1 MTQNHWASF
10 SGQQL
15 ASAYALEAD
24 AFGAI
29 AMSPSF
35 DGLIR
40 QFADYESYLK
50 RLNKDPK
57 HRETVRSLLKND
69 GIIDTAV
76 PTRELAQL
84 FCLAQIAA
92 CSELFEG
99 WKINFSQLNREGV
112 RALVDQASASI
123 RNIPV
128 IPLETR
134 PDQYSEVQR
143 QLLNGINVIQNV
155 DTVRVLQV
163 VKLLGLIS
171 TPASEIQQ
179 LSLGVG
185 NGYRDLYGIHTVP
198 RISKKQEG
206 TSAIL
211 NFDTLEQQAAHTV
224 LVDSDPSYDDHFE
237 ALNREQGGR
246 VLALNTEADRA
257 MKTLKDKQQ
266 ELELSLRNFVVG
278 LRIDHRMIPDAEKFL
293 ELIGTVID
301 SNADLIFTIGAGNNL
316 AEFEG
321 RLNCFDKL
329 FAALTRIG
337 LKPVRL
343 LLHGKGSPQEQRSR
357 PNFGQLAYTSYQVL
371 YCKLQRDRML

>member
-24 AFGAI
+24 AFAAI

-35 DGLIR
+35 DSLIK
-40 QFADYESYLK
+40 QFEHYDSYLK
-50 RLNKDPK
+50 TLNKDAK
-57 HRETVRSLLKND
+57 HQGIVRSLLKND

-92 CSELFEG
+92 CSELFKG
-99 WKINFSQLNREGV
+99 WKINLTHLNREGM
-112 RALVDQASASI
+112 RALIDQGCADI
-123 RNIPV
+123 RNIQEISPE
-128 IPLETR
+128 IR
-134 PDQYSEVQR
+134 PEQYSEAQR
-143 QLLNGINVIQNV
+143 QLLNGINIIQNV

-171 TPASEIQQ
+171 TPASEVQQ

-185 NGYRDLYGIHTVP
+185 NGYRDLYGIHGVP
-198 RISKKQEG
+198 CISKKQEG

-211 NFDTLEQQAAHTV
+211 DFDTLDQQAAHTV
-224 LVDSDPSYDDHFE
+224 LVDSDPTYGNHFE
-237 ALNREQGGR
+237 ALNREECGR
-246 VLALNTEADRA
+246 VLALNIEAEQA
-257 MKTLKDKQQ
+257 IKILKSKQQ
-266 ELELSLRNFVVG
+266 GLDLSLRNFVVG
-278 LRIDHRMIPDAEKFL
+278 LRIDHNMIPDAEKFL

-301 SNADLIFTIGAGNNL
+301 SNADLMLTIGAGNKL
-316 AEFEG
+316 SEFEG

-343 LLHGKGSPQEQRSR
+343 LLHGRGSTQEQRGR
-357 PNFGQLAYTSYQVL
+357 PNFGQLAYTSYQIL
-371 YCKLQRDRML
+371 YCKLHRDRLL

>member
-1 MTQNHWASF
+1 VTQNHWATL

-40 QFADYESYLK
+40 QFNDYDSYLK
-50 RLNKDPK
+50 RLNQDSK

-92 CSELFEG
+92 CSELFRG
-99 WKINFSQLNREGV
+99 WEINSSQLNREGI
-112 RALVDQASASI
+112 RALVDQGSAGI
-123 RNIPV
+123 RNIPE

-134 PDQYSEVQR
+134 PDQYSEAQR
-143 QLLNGINVIQNV
+143 QLLNGVNVIQNV
-155 DTVRVLQV
+155 DTIRVLQV

-171 TPASEIQQ
+171 IHASDIQQ

-185 NGYRDLYGIHTVP
+185 NGYRDLYGIHGVA

-206 TSAIL
+206 ASTIL
-211 NFDTLEQQAAHTV
+211 NFDMQEQQAAHTV
-224 LVDSDPSYDDHFE
+224 LVDSDPTYHDHFE
-237 ALNREQGGR
+237 NLNREEADR
-246 VLALNTEADRA
+246 VLALNTEADQA
-257 MKTLKDKQQ
+257 MKTLEKKQ
-266 ELELSLRNFVVG
+266 LKLDLSLRNLVVG
-278 LRIDHRMIPDAEKFL
+278 LRIDHHMIPDAEKFL
-293 ELIGTVID
+293 GLIATVID

-316 AEFEG
+316 MEFEG

-329 FAALTRIG
+329 FAALTQIG
-337 LKPVRL
+337 LKPIRL

-357 PNFGQLAYTSYQVL
+357 PNFGQLAYTSYQIL

>member
-1 MTQNHWASF
+1 VTQNHWATF

-40 QFADYESYLK
+40 QFNDYDSYLK
-50 RLNKDPK
+50 RLNQDSK

-92 CSELFEG
+92 CSELFRG
-99 WKINFSQLNREGV
+99 WKINSSQLNREGI
-112 RALVDQASASI
+112 RALVDQGSAGI
-123 RNIPV
+123 RNIPE

-134 PDQYSEVQR
+134 PDQYSEAQR
-143 QLLNGINVIQNV
+143 QLMNGVNVIQNV
-155 DTVRVLQV
+155 DTIRVLQV

-171 TPASEIQQ
+171 IHASDIQQ

-185 NGYRDLYGIHTVP
+185 NGYRDLYGIHGVA

-206 TSAIL
+206 ASTIL
-211 NFDTLEQQAAHTV
+211 NFDMLEQKAAHTV
-224 LVDSDPSYDDHFE
+224 LVDSDPTYHDHFE
-237 ALNREQGGR
+237 KLNREEADR
-246 VLALNTEADRA
+246 VLALNTEADQA
-257 MKTLKDKQQ
+257 MKTLEKKQ
-266 ELELSLRNFVVG
+266 LKLDLSLRNLVVG
-278 LRIDHRMIPDAEKFL
+278 LRIDHHMIPDAEKFL
-293 ELIGTVID
+293 GLIATVID

-316 AEFEG
+316 MEFEG

-329 FAALTRIG
+329 FAALTQIG
-337 LKPVRL
+337 LKPIRL
-343 LLHGKGSPQEQRSR
+343 LLHGKGSTQEQRSR
-357 PNFGQLAYTSYQVL
+357 PNFGQLAYTSYQIL

>member
-24 AFGAI
+24 AFAAI

-35 DGLIR
+35 DSLIR
-40 QFADYESYLK
+40 QFEHYDSYLK
-50 RLNKDPK
+50 TLNKDSK
-57 HRETVRSLLKND
+57 HREIVRFLLKND

-92 CSELFEG
+92 CSELFKG
-99 WKINFSQLNREGV
+99 WKISLSHLNREGI
-112 RALVDQASASI
+112 RALVDQGCADI
-123 RNIPV
+123 RNIPG
-128 IPLETR
+128 ISSETR
-134 PDQYSEVQR
+134 PEQYSEAQR
-143 QLLNGINVIQNV
+143 QLLNGVNIIQNV

-185 NGYRDLYGIHTVP
+185 NGYRDLYGIHGEP
-198 RISKKQEG
+198 CINKKQEG
-206 TSAIL
+206 NSALL

-224 LVDSDPSYDDHFE
+224 LVDSDPIYYDHFE
-237 ALNREQGGR
+237 ALNREERGK
-246 VLALNTEADRA
+246 VLALNTDADQA
-257 MKTLKDKQQ
+257 INTLKNKQQ
-266 ELELSLRNFVVG
+266 ESGLDFRNLVVG
-278 LRIDHRMIPDAEKFL
+278 LRIDHHMIPDAEKFL
-293 ELIGTVID
+293 RLIETVID
-301 SNADLIFTIGAGNNL
+301 SKADLIFTIGAGNNL
-316 AEFEG
+316 TEFEG

-343 LLHGKGSPQEQRSR
+343 LLHGKGSTQEQRSR
-357 PNFGQLAYTSYQVL
+357 PNFGQLAYTSYQIL
-371 YCKLQRDRML
+371 YCKLQRDRMV

>member
-24 AFGAI
+24 AFAAI

-35 DGLIR
+35 DSLIK
-40 QFADYESYLK
+40 QFEHYDSYLK
-50 RLNKDPK
+50 TLNKDAK
-57 HRETVRSLLKND
+57 HQGIVRSLLKND

-92 CSELFEG
+92 CSELFKG
-99 WKINFSQLNREGV
+99 WKINLSHLNREDI
-112 RALVDQASASI
+112 RALVDQGCADM
-123 RNIPV
+123 RNIPG
-128 IPLETR
+128 ISSETR
-134 PDQYSEVQR
+134 PEQYSEAQR
-143 QLLNGINVIQNV
+143 QLLNGINIIQNV

-171 TPASEIQQ
+171 TPASEIRQ

-185 NGYRDLYGIHTVP
+185 NGYRDLYGIHGVP
-198 RISKKQEG
+198 CISKQQEG
-206 TSAIL
+206 NSAIL

-224 LVDSDPSYDDHFE
+224 LVDSDPIYYDHFQ
-237 ALNREQGGR
+237 ALNSEERGR
-246 VLALNTEADRA
+246 VLALNTEADQA
-257 MKTLKDKQQ
+257 ISTLKNKQQ
-266 ELELSLRNFVVG
+266 ESDLDLRNLVVG
-278 LRIDHRMIPDAEKFL
+278 LRIDHHMIPDAEKFL
-293 ELIGTVID
+293 RLISTVID
-301 SNADLIFTIGAGNNL
+301 SNADLIFTIGAGNNVT
-316 AEFEG
+316 EFEG
-321 RLNCFDKL
+321 RLSCFNKL

-343 LLHGKGSPQEQRSR
+343 LLHGKGSTQEQRSR
-357 PNFGQLAYTSYQVL
+357 PNFGQLAYTSYQIL
-371 YCKLQRDRML
+371 YCKLQRDRMV

>member
-1 MTQNHWASF
+1 MTQNHWATF

-40 QFADYESYLK
+40 QFDDYDSYLK
-50 RLNKDPK
+50 RLNKNSK

-92 CSELFEG
+92 CSELFRG
-99 WKINFSQLNREGV
+99 WEINSSQLNREGI
-112 RALVDQASASI
+112 RALVDQGSAGI
-123 RNIPV
+123 RNIPE
-128 IPLETR
+128 IPLQTR
-134 PDQYSEVQR
+134 PDQYSEAQR
-143 QLLNGINVIQNV
+143 QLMNGVNVIQNV
-155 DTVRVLQV
+155 DTIRVLQV

-171 TPASEIQQ
+171 IHASDIQQ

-185 NGYRDLYGIHTVP
+185 NGYRDLYGIHGVA

-206 TSAIL
+206 ASTIL
-211 NFDTLEQQAAHTV
+211 NFDMQEQQAAHTV
-224 LVDSDPSYDDHFE
+224 LVDSDPTYHDHFE
-237 ALNREQGGR
+237 KLNREEAGR
-246 VLALNTEADRA
+246 VLALNTEADQA
-257 MKTLKDKQQ
+257 MKTLEKKQ
-266 ELELSLRNFVVG
+266 LKLDLSLRNLVVG
-278 LRIDHRMIPDAEKFL
+278 LRIDHHMIPDAEKFL
-293 ELIGTVID
+293 GLIATVID

-316 AEFEG
+316 TEFEG
-321 RLNCFDKL
+321 RLNCFDQL
-329 FAALTRIG
+329 FTSLTQIG

-357 PNFGQLAYTSYQVL
+357 PNFGQLAYTSYQIL
-371 YCKLQRDRML
+371 YCKLQRDKML

>member
-1 MTQNHWASF
+1 MTQNHWATL

-40 QFADYESYLK
+40 QFNDYDSYLK
-50 RLNKDPK
+50 RLNQDSK

-92 CSELFEG
+92 CSELFRG
-99 WKINFSQLNREGV
+99 WEINSSQLNREGI
-112 RALVDQASASI
+112 RALVDQGSARI
-123 RNIPV
+123 RNIPE

-134 PDQYSEVQR
+134 PDQYSEAQR
-143 QLLNGINVIQNV
+143 QLLNGVNVIQNV
-155 DTVRVLQV
+155 DTIRVLQV

-171 TPASEIQQ
+171 IHASDIQQ

-185 NGYRDLYGIHTVP
+185 NGYRDLYGIHGVA

-206 TSAIL
+206 ASTIL
-211 NFDTLEQQAAHTV
+211 NFDMLEQQAAHTV
-224 LVDSDPSYDDHFE
+224 LVDSDPTYHDHFE
-237 ALNREQGGR
+237 KLNQEEADR
-246 VLALNTEADRA
+246 VLALNTEADQA
-257 MKTLKDKQQ
+257 MKTLEKKQ
-266 ELELSLRNFVVG
+266 LKLDLSLRNLVVG
-278 LRIDHRMIPDAEKFL
+278 LRIDHHMIPDAEKFL
-293 ELIGTVID
+293 GLIATVID

-316 AEFEG
+316 MEFEG

-329 FAALTRIG
+329 FAALTQIG
-337 LKPVRL
+337 LKPIRL

-357 PNFGQLAYTSYQVL
+357 PNFGQLAYTSYQIL

>member
-1 MTQNHWASF
+1 MTQNHWATL

-40 QFADYESYLK
+40 QFNDYDSYLK
-50 RLNKDPK
+50 RLNQDSK

-92 CSELFEG
+92 CSELFRG
-99 WKINFSQLNREGV
+99 WEINSSQLNREGI
-112 RALVDQASASI
+112 RALVDQGSAGI
-123 RNIPV
+123 RNIPE

-134 PDQYSEVQR
+134 PDQYSEAQR
-143 QLLNGINVIQNV
+143 QLLNGVNVIQNV
-155 DTVRVLQV
+155 DTIRVLQV

-171 TPASEIQQ
+171 IHASDIQQ

-185 NGYRDLYGIHTVP
+185 NGYRDLYGIHGVA

-206 TSAIL
+206 ASTIL
-211 NFDTLEQQAAHTV
+211 NFDMQEQQAAHTV
-224 LVDSDPSYDDHFE
+224 LVDSDPTYHDHFE
-237 ALNREQGGR
+237 NLNREEADR
-246 VLALNTEADRA
+246 VLALNTEADQA
-257 MKTLKDKQQ
+257 MKTLGKKQ
-266 ELELSLRNFVVG
+266 LKLDLSLRNLVVG
-278 LRIDHRMIPDAEKFL
+278 LRIDHHMIPDAEKFL
-293 ELIGTVID
+293 GLIATVID

-316 AEFEG
+316 MEFEG

-329 FAALTRIG
+329 FAALTQIG
-337 LKPVRL
+337 LKPIRL

-357 PNFGQLAYTSYQVL
+357 PNFGQLAYTSYQIL

>member
-1 MTQNHWASF
+1 MTQNHWASI

-35 DGLIR
+35 DGLIS
-40 QFADYESYLK
+40 QFDNYGSYLK
-50 RLNKDPK
+50 RLNKDSK
-57 HRETVRSLLKND
+57 HRETVRSLLEND

-76 PTRELAQL
+76 PTRDLAQL
-84 FCLAQIAA
+84 FCVAQIAA
-92 CSELFEG
+92 CSELFKG
-99 WKINFSQLNREGV
+99 WKINFSQLNREGI
-112 RALVDQASASI
+112 RALVAQGSAGIS
-123 RNIPV
+123 NIPE
-128 IPLETR
+128 IPLETH
-134 PDQYSEVQR
+134 PDQYSEAQR
-143 QLLNGINVIQNV
+143 QLLNGTNIIQNV

-171 TPASEIQQ
+171 TPASEVQQ

-185 NGYRDLYGIHTVP
+185 NGYRDLYGIHGVP
-198 RISKKQEG
+198 CISKKQEG

-211 NFDTLEQQAAHTV
+211 DFDTLDQQAAHTV
-224 LVDSDPSYDDHFE
+224 LVDSDPTYGNHFE
-237 ALNREQGGR
+237 ALNRDECGR
-246 VLALNTEADRA
+246 VLALNIEAEQA
-257 MKTLKDKQQ
+257 IKILKSKQQ
-266 ELELSLRNFVVG
+266 GLDLSLRNFVVG
-278 LRIDHRMIPDAEKFL
+278 LRIDHNMIPDAEKFL

-301 SNADLIFTIGAGNNL
+301 SNADLMLTIGAGNKL
-316 AEFEG
+316 SEFEG

-343 LLHGKGSPQEQRSR
+343 LLHGRGSTQEQRGC
-357 PNFGQLAYTSYQVL
+357 PNFGQLAYTSYQIL
-371 YCKLQRDRML
+371 YCKLHRDQLL

>member
-1 MTQNHWASF
+1 MTQNHWATL

-40 QFADYESYLK
+40 QFNDYDSYLK
-50 RLNKDPK
+50 RLNQDSK

-92 CSELFEG
+92 CSELFRG
-99 WKINFSQLNREGV
+99 WEINSSQLNREGI
-112 RALVDQASASI
+112 RALVDQGSARI
-123 RNIPV
+123 RNIPE

-134 PDQYSEVQR
+134 PDQYSEAQR
-143 QLLNGINVIQNV
+143 QLLNGVNVIQNV
-155 DTVRVLQV
+155 DTIRVLQV

-171 TPASEIQQ
+171 IHASDIQQ

-185 NGYRDLYGIHTVP
+185 NGYRDLYGIHGVA

-206 TSAIL
+206 ASTIL
-211 NFDTLEQQAAHTV
+211 NFDMLEQQAAHTV
-224 LVDSDPSYDDHFE
+224 LVDSDPTYHDHFE
-237 ALNREQGGR
+237 NLNREEADR
-246 VLALNTEADRA
+246 VLALNTEADQA
-257 MKTLKDKQQ
+257 MKTLGKKQ
-266 ELELSLRNFVVG
+266 LKLDLSLRNLVVG
-278 LRIDHRMIPDAEKFL
+278 LRIDHHMIPDAEKFL
-293 ELIGTVID
+293 GLIATVID

-316 AEFEG
+316 MEFEG

-329 FAALTRIG
+329 FAALTQIG
-337 LKPVRL
+337 LKPIRL

-357 PNFGQLAYTSYQVL
+357 PNFGQLAYTSYQIL

>member
-1 MTQNHWASF
+1 MTQNHWASI

-35 DGLIR
+35 DGLIS
-40 QFADYESYLK
+40 QFDNYGSYLK
-50 RLNKDPK
+50 RLNKDSK
-57 HRETVRSLLKND
+57 HRETVRSLLEND

-76 PTRELAQL
+76 PTRDLAQL
-84 FCLAQIAA
+84 FCVAQIAA
-92 CSELFEG
+92 CSELFKG
-99 WKINFSQLNREGV
+99 WKINFSQLNREGI
-112 RALVDQASASI
+112 RALVAQGSAGIS
-123 RNIPV
+123 NIPE

-134 PDQYSEVQR
+134 PDQYSEAQR
-143 QLLNGINVIQNV
+143 QLLNGTNIIQNV

-171 TPASEIQQ
+171 TPASEVQQ

-185 NGYRDLYGIHTVP
+185 NGYRDLYGIHGVP
-198 RISKKQEG
+198 CISKKQEG

-211 NFDTLEQQAAHTV
+211 DFDTLDQQAAHTV
-224 LVDSDPSYDDHFE
+224 LVDSDPTYGNHFE
-237 ALNREQGGR
+237 ALNRDECGR
-246 VLALNTEADRA
+246 VLALNIEAEQA
-257 MKTLKDKQQ
+257 IKILKSKQQ
-266 ELELSLRNFVVG
+266 GLDLSLRNFVVG
-278 LRIDHRMIPDAEKFL
+278 LRIDHNMIPDAEKFL

-301 SNADLIFTIGAGNNL
+301 SNADLMLTIGAGNKL
-316 AEFEG
+316 SEFEG

-343 LLHGKGSPQEQRSR
+343 LLHGRGSTQEQRGR
-357 PNFGQLAYTSYQVL
+357 PNFGQLAYTSYQIL
-371 YCKLQRDRML
+371 YCKLHRDRLL

>member
-1 MTQNHWASF
+1 MTQNHWASI

-35 DGLIR
+35 DGLIS
-40 QFADYESYLK
+40 QFDNYDNYLK
-50 RLNKDPK
+50 RLNKDSK
-57 HRETVRSLLKND
+57 HRETVRSLLEND

-92 CSELFEG
+92 CSELFKG
-99 WKINFSQLNREGV
+99 WKINFSQLNREGM
-112 RALVDQASASI
+112 RALVAQGSAGI
-123 RNIPV
+123 NNIPE
-128 IPLETR
+128 IPLETH
-134 PDQYSEVQR
+134 PDQYSEAQR
-143 QLLNGINVIQNV
+143 QLFNGTNIIQNV

-171 TPASEIQQ
+171 TPASEVQQ

-185 NGYRDLYGIHTVP
+185 NGYRDLYGIHGVP
-198 RISKKQEG
+198 CISKKQEG

-211 NFDTLEQQAAHTV
+211 DFDTLDQQAAHTV
-224 LVDSDPSYDDHFE
+224 LVDSDPTYGNHFE
-237 ALNREQGGR
+237 ALNREECGR
-246 VLALNTEADRA
+246 VLALNIEAEQA
-257 MKTLKDKQQ
+257 IKILKSKQQ
-266 ELELSLRNFVVG
+266 GLDLSLRNFVVG
-278 LRIDHRMIPDAEKFL
+278 LRIDHNMIPDAEKFL

-301 SNADLIFTIGAGNNL
+301 SNADLMLTIGAGNKL
-316 AEFEG
+316 SEFEG

-343 LLHGKGSPQEQRSR
+343 LLHGRGSTQEQRGC
-357 PNFGQLAYTSYQVL
+357 PNFGQLAYTSYQIL
-371 YCKLQRDRML
+371 YCKLHRDRLL

>member
-1 MTQNHWASF
+1 MTQNHWASI

-35 DGLIR
+35 DGLIS
-40 QFADYESYLK
+40 QFDNYGSYLK
-50 RLNKDPK
+50 RLNKDSK
-57 HRETVRSLLKND
+57 HRETVRSLLEND

-92 CSELFEG
+92 CSELFKG
-99 WKINFSQLNREGV
+99 WKINFSQLNREGM
-112 RALVDQASASI
+112 RALVAQGSAGI
-123 RNIPV
+123 NNIPE
-128 IPLETR
+128 IPLETH
-134 PDQYSEVQR
+134 PDQYSEAQR
-143 QLLNGINVIQNV
+143 QLFNGTNIIQNV

-171 TPASEIQQ
+171 TPASEVQQ

-185 NGYRDLYGIHTVP
+185 NGYRDLYGIHGVP
-198 RISKKQEG
+198 CISKKQEG

-211 NFDTLEQQAAHTV
+211 DFDTLDQQAAHTV
-224 LVDSDPSYDDHFE
+224 LVDSDPTYGNHFE
-237 ALNREQGGR
+237 ALNREECGR
-246 VLALNTEADRA
+246 VLALNIEAEQA
-257 MKTLKDKQQ
+257 IKILKSKQQ
-266 ELELSLRNFVVG
+266 GLDLSLRNFVVG
-278 LRIDHRMIPDAEKFL
+278 LRIDHNMIPDAEKFL

-301 SNADLIFTIGAGNNL
+301 SNADLMLTIGAGNKL
-316 AEFEG
+316 SEFEG

-343 LLHGKGSPQEQRSR
+343 LLHGRGSTQEQRGC
-357 PNFGQLAYTSYQVL
+357 PNFGQLAYTSYQIL
-371 YCKLQRDRML
+371 YCKLHRDRLL

>member
-24 AFGAI
+24 AFAAI

-35 DGLIR
+35 DSLIR
-40 QFADYESYLK
+40 QFEHYDSYLK
-50 RLNKDPK
+50 TLNKDSK
-57 HRETVRSLLKND
+57 HREIVRSLLKND

-92 CSELFEG
+92 CSELFKG
-99 WKINFSQLNREGV
+99 WKINLTHLNREGM
-112 RALVDQASASI
+112 RALIDQGCADI
-123 RNIPV
+123 RNIQEISPE
-128 IPLETR
+128 IR
-134 PDQYSEVQR
+134 PEQYSEAQR
-143 QLLNGINVIQNV
+143 QLLNGVNVIQNV

-171 TPASEIQQ
+171 TPASEVQQ

-185 NGYRDLYGIHTVP
+185 NGYRDLYGIHGVP
-198 RISKKQEG
+198 CVSKKQEG
-206 TSAIL
+206 NSAIL
-211 NFDTLEQQAAHTV
+211 NFDTLDQQAAHTV
-224 LVDSDPSYDDHFE
+224 LVDSDPAYGNHFE
-237 ALNREQGGR
+237 ALNREERGK
-246 VLALNTEADRA
+246 VLALNSEAEQA
-257 MKTLKDKQQ
+257 IKILKSKQQ
-266 ELELSLRNFVVG
+266 GLDLSLRNFVVG
-278 LRIDHRMIPDAEKFL
+278 LRIDHNMIPDAEKFL

-301 SNADLIFTIGAGNNL
+301 SNADLMLTIGAGNKL
-316 AEFEG
+316 SEFEG

-343 LLHGKGSPQEQRSR
+343 LLHGKGSTQEQRSR
-357 PNFGQLAYTSYQVL
+357 PNFGQLAYTSYQIL
-371 YCKLQRDRML
+371 YCKLQRDRMV

>member
-24 AFGAI
+24 AFAAI

-35 DGLIR
+35 DSLIR
-40 QFADYESYLK
+40 QFEHYDSYLK
-50 RLNKDPK
+50 TLNKDSK
-57 HRETVRSLLKND
+57 HREIVRSLLKND

-92 CSELFEG
+92 CSELFKG
-99 WKINFSQLNREGV
+99 WKINLTHLNREGM
-112 RALVDQASASI
+112 RALIDQGCADI
-123 RNIPV
+123 RNIQEISPE
-128 IPLETR
+128 IRLE
-134 PDQYSEVQR
+134 QYSEAQR
-143 QLLNGINVIQNV
+143 QLLNGVNVIQNV

-171 TPASEIQQ
+171 TPASEVQQ

-185 NGYRDLYGIHTVP
+185 NGYRDLYGIHGVP
-198 RISKKQEG
+198 CIRKKQEG
-206 TSAIL
+206 NSAIL
-211 NFDTLEQQAAHTV
+211 NFDTLDQQAAHTV
-224 LVDSDPSYDDHFE
+224 LVDSDPAYGNHFE
-237 ALNREQGGR
+237 ALNREERGK
-246 VLALNTEADRA
+246 VLALNSEAEQA
-257 MKTLKDKQQ
+257 IKILKSKQQ
-266 ELELSLRNFVVG
+266 GLDLSLRNFVVG
-278 LRIDHRMIPDAEKFL
+278 LRIDHNMIPDAEKFL

-301 SNADLIFTIGAGNNL
+301 SNADLMLTIGAGNKL
-316 AEFEG
+316 SEFEG

-343 LLHGKGSPQEQRSR
+343 LLHGKGSTQEQRSR
-357 PNFGQLAYTSYQVL
+357 PNFGQLAYTSYQIL
-371 YCKLQRDRML
+371 YCKLQRDRMV

>member
-24 AFGAI
+24 AFAAI

-35 DGLIR
+35 DSLIR
-40 QFADYESYLK
+40 QFEHYDSYLK
-50 RLNKDPK
+50 TLNKDSK
-57 HRETVRSLLKND
+57 HREIVRSLLKND

-92 CSELFEG
+92 CSELFKG
-99 WKINFSQLNREGV
+99 WKINLTHLNREGM
-112 RALVDQASASI
+112 RALIDQGCADI
-123 RNIPV
+123 RNIQEISPE
-128 IPLETR
+128 IR
-134 PDQYSEVQR
+134 PEQYSEAQR
-143 QLLNGINVIQNV
+143 QLLNGVNVIQNV

-171 TPASEIQQ
+171 TPASEVQQ

-185 NGYRDLYGIHTVP
+185 NGYRDLYGIHGVP
-198 RISKKQEG
+198 CISKKQEG

-211 NFDTLEQQAAHTV
+211 DFDTLDQQAAHTV
-224 LVDSDPSYDDHFE
+224 LVDSDPTYGNHFE
-237 ALNREQGGR
+237 ALNRDECGR
-246 VLALNTEADRA
+246 VLALNIEAEQA
-257 MKTLKDKQQ
+257 IKILKSKQQ
-266 ELELSLRNFVVG
+266 GLDLSLRNFVVG
-278 LRIDHRMIPDAEKFL
+278 LRIDHNMIPDAEKFL

-301 SNADLIFTIGAGNNL
+301 SNADLMLTIGAGNKL
-316 AEFEG
+316 SEFEG

-343 LLHGKGSPQEQRSR
+343 LLHGKGSTQEQRSR
-357 PNFGQLAYTSYQVL
+357 PNFGQLAYTSYQIL
-371 YCKLQRDRML
+371 YCKLQRDRMV

>member
-1 MTQNHWASF
+1 VTQNHWATL

-40 QFADYESYLK
+40 QFNDYDSYLK
-50 RLNKDPK
+50 RLNQDSK

-92 CSELFEG
+92 CSELFRG
-99 WKINFSQLNREGV
+99 WEINSSQLNREGI
-112 RALVDQASASI
+112 RALVDQGSAGI
-123 RNIPV
+123 RNIPE

-134 PDQYSEVQR
+134 PDQYSEAQR
-143 QLLNGINVIQNV
+143 QLLNGVNVIQNV
-155 DTVRVLQV
+155 DTIRVLQV

-171 TPASEIQQ
+171 IHASDIQQ

-185 NGYRDLYGIHTVP
+185 NGYRDLYGIHGVA

-206 TSAIL
+206 ASTIL
-211 NFDTLEQQAAHTV
+211 NFDMQEQQAAHTV
-224 LVDSDPSYDDHFE
+224 LVDSDPTYHDHFE
-237 ALNREQGGR
+237 NLNREEADR
-246 VLALNTEADRA
+246 VLALNTEADQA
-257 MKTLKDKQQ
+257 MKTLGKKQ
-266 ELELSLRNFVVG
+266 LKLDLSLRNLVVG
-278 LRIDHRMIPDAEKFL
+278 LRIDHHMIPDAEKFL
-293 ELIGTVID
+293 GLIATVID

-316 AEFEG
+316 MEFEG

-329 FAALTRIG
+329 FAALTQIG
-337 LKPVRL
+337 LKPIRL

-357 PNFGQLAYTSYQVL
+357 PNFGQLAYTSYQIL

>member
-1 MTQNHWASF
+1 MTQNHWASI

-35 DGLIR
+35 DGLIS
-40 QFADYESYLK
+40 QFDNYDSYLK
-50 RLNKDPK
+50 RLNKDSK
-57 HRETVRSLLKND
+57 HRETVRSLLEND

-76 PTRELAQL
+76 PTRDLAQL
-84 FCLAQIAA
+84 FCVAQIAA
-92 CSELFEG
+92 CSELFKG
-99 WKINFSQLNREGV
+99 WKINFSQLNREGI
-112 RALVDQASASI
+112 RALVAQGSAGIS
-123 RNIPV
+123 NIPE
-128 IPLETR
+128 IPLETH
-134 PDQYSEVQR
+134 PDQYSEAQR
-143 QLLNGINVIQNV
+143 QLLNGTNIIQNV

-171 TPASEIQQ
+171 TPASEVQQ

-185 NGYRDLYGIHTVP
+185 NGYRDLYGIHGVP
-198 RISKKQEG
+198 CISKKQEG

-211 NFDTLEQQAAHTV
+211 DFDTLDQQAAHTV
-224 LVDSDPSYDDHFE
+224 LVDSDPTYGNHFE
-237 ALNREQGGR
+237 ALNRDECGR
-246 VLALNTEADRA
+246 VLALNIEAEQA
-257 MKTLKDKQQ
+257 IKILKSKQQ
-266 ELELSLRNFVVG
+266 GLDLSLRNFVVG
-278 LRIDHRMIPDAEKFL
+278 LRIDHNMIPDAEKFL

-301 SNADLIFTIGAGNNL
+301 SNADLMLTIGAGNKL
-316 AEFEG
+316 SEFEG

-343 LLHGKGSPQEQRSR
+343 LLHGRGSTQEQRGR
-357 PNFGQLAYTSYQVL
+357 PNFGQLAYTSYQIL
-371 YCKLQRDRML
+371 YCKLHRDRLL

>member
-24 AFGAI
+24 AFAAI

-40 QFADYESYLK
+40 QFEHYDSYLK
-50 RLNKDPK
+50 TLNKDSK
-57 HRETVRSLLKND
+57 HRKTVRSLLKND

-92 CSELFEG
+92 CSELFKG
-99 WKINFSQLNREGV
+99 WKINPSQLNRKGM
-112 RALVDQASASI
+112 RALVDQGFADI
-123 RNIPV
+123 RNIPA
-128 IPLETR
+128 IPSETR
-134 PDQYSEVQR
+134 PEQYSEAQR
-143 QLLNGINVIQNV
+143 QLLNGVNIIQNV

-185 NGYRDLYGIHTVP
+185 NGYRDLYGIHGVP
-198 RISKKQEG
+198 CISKKQEG
-206 TSAIL
+206 TSTIL

-224 LVDSDPSYDDHFE
+224 LVDSDPIYYDHFD
-237 ALNREQGGR
+237 ALNREELGR
-246 VLALNTEADRA
+246 VLALNTEAEQA
-257 MKTLKDKQQ
+257 MNTLKNKQQ
-266 ELELSLRNFVVG
+266 ELDLGLRNLVVG
-278 LRIDHRMIPDAEKFL
+278 LRIDHHMIPDADKFIR
-293 ELIGTVID
+293 LIGTVID

-316 AEFEG
+316 TEFEG

-343 LLHGKGSPQEQRSR
+343 LLHGKGSTQEQRGR
-357 PNFGQLAYTSYQVL
+357 PNFGQLAYTSYQIL